1 MLVKMAVLS
10 ALRRP
15 KRTALIILAIA
26 LSVFVMEFISGWVV
40 GMRDRMRRKILEES
54 AHLIVER
61 TARLDALD
69 PLEPRNY
76 IEDADAVAT
85 HFRLDS
91 RVAKVERVVP
101 FGALVIA
108 EDKNLPL
115 RIDGI
120 EANTGFF
127 SQVSRGVLR
136 GTFPFAGPGI
146 AISQKALDLIG
157 ASDAR
162 KLVVLVE
169 DVTGAPA
176 YRELPVSCVFLTDDS
191 EFDASTAFIDVDTAA
206 ELLGTTG
213 SAELWLRLWN
223 ADEAAEVRDSQLPFL
238 QAQGC
243 VARTWSEMQGSLL
256 VLIKI
261 SDLFILII
269 NIIVLIVA
277 ATVITNAIL
286 MNVFEKQREFGTLR
300 AIGMKGR
307 NRPTW
312 SSRRE
317 SRRASP
323 EQFLVRRL
331 HSPSSSISSFMA
343 FPSERQATFSGE
355 AMSCTSALAPL

>member
-1 MLVKMAVLS
+1 ME
-10 ALRRP
+10 RR
-15 KRTALIILAIA
+15 
-26 LSVFVMEFISGWVV
+26 
-40 GMRDRMRRKILEES
+40 
-54 AHLIVER
+54 
-61 TARLDALD
+61 ARLDALD

-76 IEDADAVAT
+76 IEDANAVAT

-91 RVAKVERVVP
+91 RVAKVERVIP

-108 EDKNLPL
+108 GDKNLPL

-127 SQVSRGVLR
+127 SQVSRGILR
-136 GTFPFAGPGI
+136 GAFPFAGAGI

-157 ASDAR
+157 AADAR

-176 YRELPVSCVFLTDDS
+176 YRELPVSCVFQTDDS
-191 EFDASTAFIDVDTAA
+191 EFDTSTAFIEVDTAA

-223 ADEAAEVRDSQLPFL
+223 ADEAREVRDSQLPFL
-238 QAQGC
+238 QAQDC
-243 VARTWSEMQGSLL
+243 VARTWSELQGSLL

-269 NIIVLIVA
+269 NIMMLIVA

-286 MNVFEKQREFGTLR
+286 MNVFEKQREYGTLR
-300 AIGMKGR
+300 AIGMRSR
-307 NRPTW
+307 NRPIW

-317 SRRASP
+317 WPRVSS
-323 EQFLVRRL
+323 EQSLAQRL
-331 HSPSSSISSFMA
+331 HSLSSYISSTMA
-343 FPSERQATFSGE
+343 YPSGRQATFSE
-355 AMSCTSALAPL
+355 EVMSCTSVLAPL